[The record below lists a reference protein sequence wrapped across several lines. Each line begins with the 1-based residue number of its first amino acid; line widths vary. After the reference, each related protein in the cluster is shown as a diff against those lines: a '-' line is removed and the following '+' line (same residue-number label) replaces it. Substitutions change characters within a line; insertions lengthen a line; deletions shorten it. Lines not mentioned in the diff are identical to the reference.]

1 MSAPTPRRGGRRRPA
16 RAEGEEPKRGELMPL
31 GDALAEFLRDS
42 KLLQRKKQQPAY
54 DAWDEAVGPEIARQ
68 ARAVSFRRGELIV
81 EVDSTSLLSE
91 LRGFAAEDL
100 RTRADAL
107 LAEDPSAISRIR
119 KLTFK
124 LKRRR

>member
-1 MSAPTPRRGGRRRPA
+1 
-16 RAEGEEPKRGELMPL
+16 MPL

-81 EVDSTSLLSE
+81 EVDSTSSSPSCAASPPRTSE
-91 LRGFAAEDL
+91 PGPTPSSRK
-100 RTRADAL
+100 TPPPP
-107 LAEDPSAISRIR
+107 LASAS
-119 KLTFK
+119 
-124 LKRRR
+124 